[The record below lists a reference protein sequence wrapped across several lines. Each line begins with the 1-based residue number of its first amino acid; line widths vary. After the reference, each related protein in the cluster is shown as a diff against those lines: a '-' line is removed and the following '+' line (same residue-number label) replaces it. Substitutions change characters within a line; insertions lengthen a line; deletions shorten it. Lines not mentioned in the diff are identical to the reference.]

1 MESGALGNPE
11 ATVAAST
18 APAAPP
24 RDSIAV
30 PAPSTASPLLSASE
44 AQWDALAQRSENIF
58 ATQEWLSTWWRHFG
72 ASHESLVALERGI
85 DGLPIAALPLYRS
98 SRGPLRVLR
107 FIGGGPSDQL
117 GPVCAPADE
126 VRAASSL
133 RRYASSVPDWD
144 LLLAEYLPGRRNW
157 AHLLGGTETRRES
170 SPTMSLTGLTWDG
183 YLASRSSNFRQ
194 QVRRRERNLARGHDL
209 SFRLADDPDR
219 LHADLDTLFR
229 LHRAR
234 WNGDGSGALNGSRA
248 AFHREFAALA
258 LERGWLRLWF
268 LELDGRPAAAW
279 YGFRF
284 AGVESFYQS
293 GRDPALERESVGF
306 VLLAH
311 TIREAMNDGCREYR
325 FLRGPEAYKSRFTI
339 TDEGLQNVV
348 VANTARGR
356 AALAAIPVKRA
367 VRAGVGRV
375 LRSSSEVLRA
385 ALKRPRGSARHS
397 T

>member
-219 LHADLDTLFR
+219 LHADLDTLFACTA
-229 LHRAR
+229 RA
-234 WNGDGSGALNGSRA
+234 GTATA
-248 AFHREFAALA
+248 RE
-258 LERGWLRLWF
+258 R
-268 LELDGRPAAAW
+268 
-279 YGFRF
+279 
-284 AGVESFYQS
+284 S
-293 GRDPALERESVGF
+293 
-306 VLLAH
+306 
-311 TIREAMNDGCREYR
+311 
-325 FLRGPEAYKSRFTI
+325 
-339 TDEGLQNVV
+339 
-348 VANTARGR
+348 TARGR
-356 AALAAIPVKRA
+356 RFTASSRRSPSNVAGCGCGSSSSTAGRRRRGTASASPGSSPST
-367 VRAGVGRV
+367 RAGATR
-375 LRSSSEVLRA
+375 RSSASRSGSCCSHT
-385 ALKRPRGSARHS
+385 RSARR
-397 T
+397 